1 MVKTY
6 MKEEIK
12 AGQDINDNCNNIL
25 LELVGASIQE
35 GHVVNH
41 LKIHIFYEL
50 WYIRKEEAGVLQVH
64 IQHYHQRKY

>member
-41 LKIHIFYEL
+41 LKIHIF
-50 WYIRKEEAGVLQVH
+50 
-64 IQHYHQRKY
+64 